1 MLPSGANL
9 TLGTRPLF
17 RHARKSGHPGQLT
30 PYQRHLAPRFRG
42 GDEEEK
48 PGTICLV
55 HTTRLFGVM
64 LPALVAA
71 ALVLAP
77 VPSSAQTVKIGMI
90 NSYTGLVAQPADQG
104 QKGADLYVKEHEK
117 DLPPGVKIEILK
129 RDDTSNPEVGKRLA
143 QELITRDHV
152 QLLTGIILSPVAA
165 AVAPLT
171 KEAKVPL
178 VLSYAAA
185 GVSIPRISPY
195 VVRVTFTL
203 WQESY
208 PMGKW
213 AAEQGWKTGYT
224 AVTDFIAGHDAEA
237 AFTKSFTD
245 AGGKIVGADRFPLA
259 NPDFTPF
266 VHRIKDAKPDVAFI
280 FVPAGTQATAMMRAI
295 NDLGLREAGIK
306 IAAPQDLLPDEE
318 LPNMGD
324 IPLGLITSGTYS
336 VAGKRP
342 ANEAFLAAWNRAY
355 GDKAIPDFFSVDG
368 WDGMAMIFD
377 LIKATKGS
385 FTADEAMTFF
395 KNWKNPDSPRG
406 PIMIDPAT
414 RDIIQNVYIRRV
426 EKVDGK
432 LANVEIAT
440 IPMVKDPWK
449 ELNPPK

>member
-1 MLPSGANL
+1 MPRWLILLLLAAGAGLPL
-9 TLGTRPLF
+9 PL
-17 RHARKSGHPGQLT
+17 
-30 PYQRHLAPRFRG
+30 
-42 GDEEEK
+42 
-48 PGTICLV
+48 
-55 HTTRLFGVM
+55 
-64 LPALVAA
+64 
-71 ALVLAP
+71 
-77 VPSSAQTVKIGMI
+77 SAQTVKVGLI
-90 NSYTGLVAQPADQG
+90 NSYTGFVAQAADQG
-104 QKGADLYVKEHEK
+104 QKGTDLYFKEHEK
-117 DLPPGVKIEILK
+117 DLPPGVKIELLK

-152 QLLTGIILSPVAA
+152 QLLTGIVLSPVAT

-171 KEAKVPL
+171 AEAKVPL
-178 VLSYAAA
+178 VISYAAA
-185 GVSIPRISPY
+185 GVTIPRISPY

-213 AAEQGWKTGYT
+213 AAEQGWKTAYT

-237 AFTKSFTD
+237 AFTKAFTD
-245 AGGKIVGADRFPLA
+245 AGGKVIGADRFPPA

-266 VHRIKDAKPDVAFI
+266 VHRIKDAKPEVAFI
-280 FVPAGTQATAMMRAI
+280 FVPAQTQATAMMRAI

-324 IPLGLITSGTYS
+324 TPVGLITSGTYS

-342 ANEAFLAAWNRAY
+342 ANEGFLAAWKREY

-377 LIKATKGS
+377 LVKSTKGK
-385 FTADEAMTFF
+385 FTADEAMAFLSH
-395 KNWKNPDSPRG
+395 WKNPDSPRG
-406 PIMIDPAT
+406 PIMVDPQT
-414 RDIIQNVYIRRV
+414 RDIVQNIYIRRV

-432 LANVEIAT
+432 LADVEIAT

-449 ELNPPK
+449 ELNPMK